1 MDIGIAIVQVGQ
13 AIIRVRDSRARRG
26 LVGSGMGRLALGA
39 PSAFCRRERSPTQ
52 QQGRSDHNQ
61 GRSCHGVSPRPFRQT
76 SSYDVCRLCQAE
88 RMQWPPRFLIWPTG
102 NVDSPVAPVALDRLP
117 PQTHSVIWGHTGDWP
132 PLISW
137 NPVKTFRRHG
147 PLRNDPLSL
156 LCATITV
163 SRSHM
168 CFSRRSRVD
177 APPPSR
183 SPKTRRDGSRPISPS
198 YPTSLR
204 TPKGRIGF
212 NRCDTNSRITFCRVG
227 SVCRPGRKG
236 GPALALPPNLAGP
249 GFPILIASCR
259 SCLVANPAVTHCDLG
274 YRALAQAIL
283 SAG

>member
-183 SPKTRRDGSRPISPS
+183 SPKTRR
-198 YPTSLR
+198 
-204 TPKGRIGF
+204 
-212 NRCDTNSRITFCRVG
+212 VG

-274 YRALAQAIL
+274 YRALAQAML